1 MSQTDH
7 AGRRHGLDRGHDV
20 LGGGA
25 AGGETQE
32 AEESAEQVGRDA
44 AERVQVAVGAVERGC
59 PDADRPRPQDRSSL
73 HVDGALDVA
82 REEPAHRD
90 DAAQRGEQHRDG
102 EQQDYELSES

>member
-7 AGRRHGLDRGHDV
+7 AGRRDGLDRGHAI
-20 LGGGA
+20 LGDGA
-25 AGGETQE
+25 AGGENQE

-44 AERVQVAVGAVERGC
+44 VERVQVAVGAVERGC
-59 PDADRPRPQDRSSL
+59 PDADRPRPQQDRSSL

-90 DAAQRGEQHRDG
+90 DPT
-102 EQQDYELSES
+102 